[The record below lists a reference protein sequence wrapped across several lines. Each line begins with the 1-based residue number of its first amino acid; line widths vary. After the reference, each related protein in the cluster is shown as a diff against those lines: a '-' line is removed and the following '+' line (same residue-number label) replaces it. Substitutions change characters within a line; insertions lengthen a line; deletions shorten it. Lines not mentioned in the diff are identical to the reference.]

1 MLIIKNGR
9 VVDPASQL
17 DAQRDIL
24 IADGKIAAVDKKIE
38 KPGAEIFD
46 ASKLVVAPG
55 FIDLHVH
62 LREPGKESAE
72 TIASGTQAAAAGGF
86 TAVACMPNTQP
97 VNDNPLITRYILR
110 QAEVANCVRVYPIG
124 AATKDSAGEQLAEI
138 ESMRAAGIVAVSDD
152 GQPIWNSRVLRR
164 VMEYCLALDIPV
176 IDHPEDPQLSAGG
189 VMHEGEWS
197 IHLGLRGIPGV
208 AEDVAVGRDL
218 QLAALTGARLHLA
231 HLSTAAALAL
241 VRRAKQQGAQTGHTA
256 RMSGE
261 TPVRLD
267 GRPPVRVTCEVTP
280 HHFTLTHAA
289 VQTYDTRFKMKP
301 PLRTEEDVAALL
313 EGLADA
319 TVDAIASDH
328 APHTVTEKQ
337 VDFDSAPFGVIG
349 LETAV
354 ALALTRLYHT
364 GKVSLL
370 RLVEL
375 FSTNPARILGVEGGT
390 LKVGAAAD
398 ITIFDPEKPWTYRAE
413 AGASKSRNSPFDA
426 WELRGAPLATL
437 VAGRFVF
444 KRS

>member
-9 VVDPASQL
+9 VVDPASGL

-24 IADGKIAAVDKKIE
+24 IIDGKIAAVDKKIE
-38 KPGAEIFD
+38 KAGAEIFD
-46 ASKLVVAPG
+46 AAKLIVAPG

-62 LREPGKESAE
+62 LREPGQESAE

-110 QAEVANCVRVYPIG
+110 QAEVANCIRVYPIG

-152 GQPIWNSRVLRR
+152 GNPIWNARVLRR

-189 VMHEGEWS
+189 MMHEGEWS
-197 IHLGLRGIPGV
+197 MRLGLRGIPAV
-208 AEDVAVGRDL
+208 SEDVAVSRDL
-218 QLAALTGARLHLA
+218 LLARVTGARLHLA
-231 HLSTAAALAL
+231 HLSTAGALAM
-241 VRRAKQQGAQTGHTA
+241 VRRAKQEGTG
-256 RMSGE
+256 
-261 TPVRLD
+261 
-267 GRPPVRVTCEVTP
+267 VTCEVTP
-280 HHFTLTHAA
+280 HHFTLTDEA
-289 VQTYDTRFKMKP
+289 VQSYDTRFKMKP
-301 PLRTEEDVAALL
+301 PLRTADDVAAVIAA
-313 EGLADA
+313 LADG

-328 APHTVTEKQ
+328 APHTVTAKQ

-349 LETAV
+349 LETAL

-364 GKVSLL
+364 GKISLL

-375 FSTNPARILGVEGGT
+375 FSTNPARILGVAGGALT
-390 LKVGAAAD
+390 VGAPAD
-398 ITIFDPEKPWTYRAE
+398 ITIFDPEIEWTYRAE

-426 WELRGAPLATL
+426 WALRGAPVATL
-437 VAGRFVF
+437 VAGRFIF
-444 KRS
+444 RRS